1 MTAKRKRKAAPA
13 DRHPALYMPAITAVA
28 CGFLALLGLRLA
40 NAPVWDAHAAGF
52 AILLGAVAGG
62 TLIIGLL
69 MQRIPQPAVRALI
82 ASTTFLAGIG
92 ILMQHRVK
100 GIQWNALTASDL
112 AYPVGIVILIGTVLL
127 LKNARYRHLSRFG
140 VLGILASIVGMVGL
154 IAIGTRF
161 RGAVFY
167 PGHMTPTEL
176 IKPLAIL
183 FLASQFRDIAKQSTS
198 RRRKRNTS
206 GFAWR
211 WAGFGLLWGGLMVLF
226 AIQRDLGM
234 ILILNTV
241 LVCTIYA
248 AFRRHGI
255 LLAGGAMALAG
266 TIAVLVLA
274 PHARHRFDAWLD
286 PFAAPTGKGWQ
297 VLQSLSALYNGGL
310 LGTGLGEGSPQAI
323 PVASSDFI
331 YAAIGE
337 ELGIIGCALILI
349 VFSLLLSAGYR
360 IAGDCKDPFG
370 RLLAVGL
377 TTSLAIQII
386 LNVGGV
392 TKGLP
397 LTGVPLPFVSHGGMN
412 ILVSALMIGMLV
424 AIGLPERRRA
434 KKRKP
439 RR

>member
-1 MTAKRKRKAAPA
+1 MPGVAA
-13 DRHPALYMPAITAVA
+13 VV

-40 NAPVWDAHAAGF
+40 NAPVWDAHAVGF
-52 AILLGAVAGG
+52 VILLGAVAV
-62 TLIIGLL
+62 TTMIIGVV
-69 MQRIPQPAVRALI
+69 MQRVSQPAVRVLI
-82 ASTTFLAGIG
+82 ASTTFLAGVG

-100 GIQWNALTASDL
+100 GIQWDALTASDL
-112 AYPVGIVILIGTVLL
+112 AYPGGIVILIGTVLL
-127 LKNARYRHLSRFG
+127 LKNGRYRLLSRFG
-140 VLGILASIVGMVGL
+140 ALGMLASIAGMVGL

-176 IKPLAIL
+176 IKPLSIL
-183 FLASQFRDIAKQSTS
+183 FLASVFQGVAKQSKS
-198 RRRKRNTS
+198 RKGKRRTS
-206 GFAWR
+206 GFGFGWAW
-211 WAGFGLLWGGLMVLF
+211 FGLLWGFLMVLF

-241 LVCTIYA
+241 LACTAYA

-255 LLAGGAMALAG
+255 LLAGATLAVGA
-266 TIAVLVLA
+266 TIAILLLA

-337 ELGIIGCALILI
+337 ELGFVGCALILV
-349 VFSLLLSAGYR
+349 VFGLLLSAGYR
-360 IAGDCKDPFG
+360 IAGDSKDPFG

-412 ILVSALMIGMLV
+412 ILVSALMIGMLA
-424 AIGLPERRRA
+424 AIGLPESRRP
-434 KKRKP
+434 KKRK
-439 RR
+439 